1 MKNTVISLRIL
12 YPLWAIVGMFSILYV
27 PSQLIDLQ
35 NLELTAQKII
45 ANETM
50 FRAGIFGS
58 LVTQL
63 LFILIAWLLSQLF
76 QNVDKKAVQWML
88 ILALVG
94 VPIAMLNELN
104 HFAALYKVNNPEEMI
119 FFLKLHQQ
127 GIVIASIFWGLWLF
141 PLGFLIYK
149 SLCVPKWIGILVMIA
164 GNGYLIGSIIK
175 IINPNL
181 HSILPFVEALTMGE
195 IIWMLWLAIVGTK
208 KSWTGV

>member
-1 MKNTVISLRIL
+1 MKNTIISLRIL

-27 PSQLIDLQ
+27 PSQLIV
-35 NLELTAQKII
+35 NENAILTAQKII
-45 ANETM
+45 ANETL
-50 FRAGIFGS
+50 FRAGIIGS
-58 LVTQL
+58 LFTQL

-76 QNVDKKAVQWML
+76 QNVDKRAVQWML

-104 HFAALYKVNNPEEMI
+104 HFAVLFKVNNPEEMM

-141 PLGFLIYK
+141 PLGYLIYK
-149 SLCVPKWIGILVMIA
+149 SFCVPKWIGILVMIA

-195 IIWMLWLAIVGTK
+195 VIWMLWLAIVGTK